1 MSKSKSRRVALR
13 VLVVVAVSVVAIVL
27 FAVPGALFRGRQP
40 SVPAHF
46 RIDREIAATLRAGTD
61 KSNVIEYCKSR
72 GWETDNQGSDI
83 IAISRAVEKVNLIR
97 TDIVITFE
105 FDPAG
110 KLVSFHSEDQYTG
123 P

>member
-13 VLVVVAVSVVAIVL
+13 VLVVAAAAVVAIIL
-27 FAVPGALFRGRQP
+27 FAVPGALFRARQP
-40 SVPAHF
+40 SVPVHF
-46 RIDREIAATLRAGTD
+46 KVDRELAATLRTGTD
-61 KSNVIEYCKSR
+61 KSNVVAYCKSR
-72 GWETDNQGSDI
+72 GWETYDQGSAV
-83 IAISRAVEKVNLIR
+83 IARYRAVENTVVTR
-97 TDIVITFE
+97 TDIVIAFQ